1 MLKALFRYRE
11 NWKFIIGQRL
21 GSPDIDFLFKKSGE
35 KVYFGR
41 FFSSLLYVCFIL
53 SFSFYMIVI
62 AFCCFSFIDILEKV
76 DVVIFKGG
84 NLIHLM
90 PWKLVF

>member
-1 MLKALFRYRE
+1 MMTIDNIPGVAPDLPFLTLDRQNFLVIGLRVLKALFRYRE

-41 FFSSLLYVCFIL
+41 FFLP
-53 SFSFYMIVI
+53 SFMFASFY
-62 AFCCFSFIDILEKV
+62 
-76 DVVIFKGG
+76 
-84 NLIHLM
+84 H
-90 PWKLVF
+90 LVFT